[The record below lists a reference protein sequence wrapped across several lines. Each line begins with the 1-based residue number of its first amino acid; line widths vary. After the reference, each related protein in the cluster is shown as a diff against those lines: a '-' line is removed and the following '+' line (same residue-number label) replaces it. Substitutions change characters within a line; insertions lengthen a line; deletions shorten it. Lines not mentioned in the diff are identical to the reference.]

1 MLITG
6 CSTHGLG
13 YALALAF
20 HDAGFR
26 VFATARDETKMQ
38 GMIDEARIRTR
49 RKKGRHSRAVDQDEV
64 DESGD
69 VDIDI
74 DIDLVKLDV
83 LDESSIAS
91 CVATV
96 EQLIDDGARQG
107 RNAQGLS
114 CLINNAGG
122 GEWDLISWS
131 CLSGYNWFL
140 SAVPVRCD
148 RLWEEYFTDQ
158 KPRVVCRIQ
167 HAHLGYVDRR
177 GQTTV

>member
-1 MLITG
+1 MSTTPQKKTVLITG

-49 RKKGRHSRAVDQDEV
+49 RKKGRHSRAVDHDEV

-69 VDIDI
+69 VHVDV
-74 DIDLVKLDV
+74 DIDLLKLDV

-91 CVATV
+91 CVTTV

-122 GEWDLISWS
+122 GELGFLIFIWS
-131 CLSGYNWFL
+131 LSVCGSPIGCLFYGRCRL
-140 SAVPVRCD
+140 VPLVPVCGD
-148 RLWEEYFTDQ
+148 DQ
-158 KPRVVCRIQ
+158 LCVGRIF
-167 HAHLGYVDRR
+167 H
-177 GQTTV
+177 